1 MSYRKFYGDKKK
13 AANTLR
19 LRAQRV
25 QVRNASGISRWR
37 RLFTERS
44 DMSMEWQW
52 RGVQVCRRVCM
63 RVQLSGNVC
72 VSQARSED
80 RARRKT
86 RHCTGGPAAGIT
98 GSPGGSG
105 VKNRLPT
112 QELWARSLGPE
123 DPLEGDM
130 APPPA
135 LLPGES
141 HGQGS
146 LAGCSP
152 RAHKRVGRDLATKQ
166 QQLPTQNSSSS
177 REMSLRGFVCLFFG
191 LLQA

>member
-63 RVQLSGNVC
+63 RVQLSVNVC
-72 VSQARSED
+72 VTSEKWGQSEKEDPPLHWRS
-80 RARRKT
+80 RRW
-86 RHCTGGPAAGIT
+86 H
-98 GSPGGSG
+98 
-105 VKNRLPT
+105 NRLPWRLRGK
-112 QELWARSLGPE
+112 E
-123 DPLEGDM
+123 
-130 APPPA
+130 PPA
-135 LLPGES
+135 NARAVSSIPGSGRPPGGGHGTPSSTLAWRLPWTGEP
-141 HGQGS
+141 G
-146 LAGCSP
+146 
-152 RAHKRVGRDLATKQ
+152 
-166 QQLPTQNSSSS
+166 
-177 REMSLRGFVCLFFG
+177 G
-191 LLQA
+191 LQSTGPQKSQTWLSD